1 MPYDWEYIN
10 SEVGRVNPSTIH
22 SADNGL
28 TAYFRRYLLKRALSV
43 FKWTIPKTWALNYFE
58 YILYYWGF
66 IAVFDTAKYGAIC
79 QQCGLRGYN
88 VFYQPTTA
96 IISNPHIG
104 MTLEKTIGV
113 DCALI
118 KLQPDFCGIYD
129 IVSYYADKMAL
140 CAQGVDVNLVNSK
153 FAYVFGVESK
163 QGAES
168 LKKLYDQIATGNP
181 AAFVDK
187 ALYGEDG
194 KLNVSLFTNNLK
206 QNYLVTDLLT
216 DLRSIENEYN
226 TLIGIPNANTMKR
239 ERLVTDEVNSNNTET
254 EALSDLW
261 LTTLQDGIDTANE
274 LFNLGISVERR
285 YPNERSDNV
294 SSGAVQLG

>member
-10 SEVGRVNPSTIH
+10 SEVGRVNPSTIRV
-22 SADNGL
+22 ADNGL
-28 TAYFRRYLLKRALSV
+28 TAYFRRYLLKRALAV
-43 FKWTIPKTWALNYFE
+43 FKWTLPETWALNYFE
-58 YILYYWGF
+58 YVLYYWGY
-66 IAVFDTAKYGAIC
+66 IAVFDTDKYGAVC

-104 MTLEKTIGV
+104 LTLEKTLGV
-113 DCALI
+113 DAALI

-140 CAQGVDVNLVNSK
+140 CAQGVDINLVNSK
-153 FAYVFGVESK
+153 FAYVFGVENK

-187 ALYGEDG
+187 SLFDEEG
-194 KLNVSLFTNNLK
+194 KLSVSLFTNNLK

-216 DLRSIENEYN
+216 DLRSIENEFN
-226 TLIGIPNANTMKR
+226 TLIGIPNANTMKK

-254 EALSDLW
+254 QALSDLW
-261 LTTLQDGIDTANE
+261 LTTLQEGIDTANE
-274 LFNLGISVERR
+274 LFNLGIKVERR
-285 YPNERSDNV
+285 FVENEQSDID
-294 SSGAVQLG
+294 SSGLV